1 MVSYGF
7 NKAVG
12 LRVQASGVEAENLAA
27 LLQLAH
33 QVDQNNVLSTAK
45 GDSNVKSRM
54 ALERRLNQFNTVVDE
69 LLLVPGES
77 GHDCLKVPLC

>member
-1 MVSYGF
+1 MQTF
-7 NKAVG
+7 
-12 LRVQASGVEAENLAA
+12 GVKAENLAA

-45 GDSNVKSRM
+45 GDSNVMSRM
-54 ALERRLNQFNTVVDE
+54 ALEGRLNQFNTVVDE